1 MQQKAAYD
9 NSIIALSL
17 SLGVFSF
24 IWFIGSVVFW
34 QSELGGQN
42 WSYFES
48 LYFTYVSFLTIGY
61 GDFEVTSNAG
71 KPAFVL
77 WALLALPTL
86 TVLIGAI
93 GNTIGETVNTATL
106 WIADHLSEA
115 TPSLRMLKHSAQK
128 VKKGGNGGADDGG
141 DHSAAKPAGFM
152 EPDSEASSAAKENDD
167 ATDPSTAATTNTDAA
182 SALANSAH
190 KPANSDTAANTA
202 VSPTS
207 QPSTIQGMQAEDEA
221 QTDGIPTTTRTLLLL
236 KELRTVLP
244 HLDASPPRKYSYA
257 EWVYILALLGSDEN
271 SPEHHRSA
279 DEVRA
284 DERHDIEGK
293 SESGGNGKDGGDDE
307 GASGD
312 VPDVAGEKWSWLGR
326 RSPLMSGMDEPRWV
340 LKHIMRAME
349 KELRGMPGGSEDRA
363 KEEVRK
369 TEGGGGEGG

>member
-1 MQQKAAYD
+1 MQQKASYD
-9 NSIIALSL
+9 NSIIALSI

-71 KPAFVL
+71 KPAFVM

-93 GNTIGETVNTATL
+93 GNTLGETVNTATL

-115 TPSLRMLKHSAQK
+115 TPGLRMLKHSAQK

-152 EPDSEASSAAKENDD
+152 ETDPSVTDKKDD
-167 ATDPSTAATTNTDAA
+167 ATDPTTAATTNTGAA

-190 KPANSDTAANTA
+190 KPTDSNSNPNASA
-202 VSPTS
+202 SPTA
-207 QPSTIQGMQAEDEA
+207 QTSTNQSLEPEDEA
-221 QTDGIPTTTRTLLLL
+221 QTGGIPTTTRTLLLL

-279 DEVRA
+279 DQVRA
-284 DERHDIEGK
+284 DERHDMEGK
-293 SESGGNGKDGGDDE
+293 SGDGKGGGEDE
-307 GASGD
+307 GATGD

-340 LKHIMRAME
+340 LEHIMRAME

-369 TEGGGGEGG
+369 TEGGDGGGG

>member
-1 MQQKAAYD
+1 M
-9 NSIIALSL
+9 
-17 SLGVFSF
+17 
-24 IWFIGSVVFW
+24 VFW
-34 QSELGGQN
+34 QSELGSQD

-115 TPSLRMLKHSAQK
+115 TPGLRKLKHTAQQ

-152 EPDSEASSAAKENDD
+152 EADSTASSATDNNDD
-167 ATDPSTAATTNTDAA
+167 ATAPKTAENANTSAA

-190 KPANSDTAANTA
+190 KPAKSNTNTNTPA
-202 VSPTS
+202 
-207 QPSTIQGMQAEDEA
+207 PSTPQTSTNESMEAETEA
-221 QTDGIPTTTRTLLLL
+221 QSGGIPTTTRTLLLL

-279 DEVRA
+279 EEVRQ
-284 DERHDIEGK
+284 DERRSIEG
-293 SESGGNGKDGGDDE
+293 GRDGAAGDGKGAGGDDC
-307 GASGD
+307 ASGD

-340 LKHIMRAME
+340 LEHIMRAME
-349 KELRGMPGGSEDRA
+349 KELRDMPGGDEERA
-363 KEEVRK
+363 KEEVKK
-369 TEGGGGEGG
+369 TE

>member
-1 MQQKAAYD
+1 VQQKAAYD

-34 QSELGGQN
+34 QSELGTQN

-115 TPSLRMLKHSAQK
+115 TPGLRLLKHSAQK
-128 VKKGGNGGADDGG
+128 VKKGGNEGADDGG

-152 EPDSEASSAAKENDD
+152 EPDSKASSETDKNDD
-167 ATDPSTAATTNTDAA
+167 ATDPTTAATTNTDAA

-190 KPANSDTAANTA
+190 KPASSNITTDTQPPITRQ
-202 VSPTS
+202 TS
-207 QPSTIQGMQAEDEA
+207 TNPQTGAEDA
-221 QTDGIPTTTRTLLLL
+221 SQTDGIPTTPRTLLLL
-236 KELRTVLP
+236 NELRTVLP

-284 DERHDIEGK
+284 DEKRGIEGK
-293 SESGGNGKDGGDDE
+293 SDSGDGGDENGRGDDE

-340 LKHIMRAME
+340 LEHIMRAME
-349 KELRGMPGGSEDRA
+349 KELRGMPGGSEERA

-369 TEGGGGEGG
+369 TE